1 MAIIIN
7 KVENKK
13 ILRIFNYEDIQN
25 EPTRCREYDH
35 DHESR
40 VSVDNNGP
48 TLAYFLPWKTYSGF
62 YIDIPCQSPAAMK
75 FYTPSLTGCL
85 IGIREIEKN
94 GTLYLR
100 ICHWN
105 ADGFSEAELGLYDY
119 WILPKKYEG
128 RVNTI
133 PANRIAYY
141 SYINSHPAA
150 FYGDFVNNRWEF
162 TLYQTYNG

>member
-1 MAIIIN
+1 MDITIN
-7 KVENKK
+7 RMQNVK
-13 ILRIFNYEDIQN
+13 ILRILNCENVQN
-25 EPTRCREYDH
+25 EPTRCREYESGN
-35 DHESR
+35 ESR
-40 VSVDNNGP
+40 VRVDNNGT
-48 TLAYFLPWKTYSGF
+48 TLAYFLPWKRDTGF
-62 YIDIPCQSPAAMK
+62 YIDIPCQNPEAVK

-133 PANRIAYY
+133 SANRIAYY
-141 SYINSHPAA
+141 SYINSNPAA
-150 FYGDFVNNRWEF
+150 FYGKFENNRWEF

>member
-1 MAIIIN
+1 MDITIN
-7 KVENKK
+7 RMQNVK
-13 ILRIFNYEDIQN
+13 ILRILNCENVQN
-25 EPTRCREYDH
+25 EPTRCCEYDH
-35 DHESR
+35 ENESR
-40 VSVDNNGP
+40 VRVDNNGT
-48 TLAYFLPWKTYSGF
+48 TLAYFLPWKKNSGF
-62 YIDIPCQSPAAMK
+62 YIDIPCQSPAAVK

-105 ADGFSEAELGLYDY
+105 ADGFFEAELGLYDY

-133 PANRIAYY
+133 HANRIAYY

-150 FYGDFVNNRWEF
+150 FYGKFENNRWEF

>member
-1 MAIIIN
+1 MDITIN
-7 KVENKK
+7 RMQNVK
-13 ILRIFNYEDIQN
+13 ILRILNCENVQN
-25 EPTRCREYDH
+25 EPTRCREYESGN
-35 DHESR
+35 ESR
-40 VSVDNNGP
+40 VRVDNNGT
-48 TLAYFLPWKTYSGF
+48 TLAYFLPWKRDTGF
-62 YIDIPCQSPAAMK
+62 YIDIPCQNPEAVK

-128 RVNTI
+128 RVNTL
-133 PANRIAYY
+133 
-141 SYINSHPAA
+141 NSAA
-150 FYGDFVNNRWEF
+150 F
-162 TLYQTYNG
+162 

>member
-1 MAIIIN
+1 MDITIN
-7 KVENKK
+7 RMQNVK
-13 ILRIFNYEDIQN
+13 ILRILNCENVQN
-25 EPTRCREYDH
+25 EPTRCREYESGN
-35 DHESR
+35 ESR
-40 VSVDNNGP
+40 VRVDNNGT
-48 TLAYFLPWKTYSGF
+48 TLAYFLPWKRDTGF
-62 YIDIPCQSPAAMK
+62 YIDIPCQNPEAMK

-133 PANRIAYY
+133 SANRIAY
-141 SYINSHPAA
+141 
-150 FYGDFVNNRWEF
+150 
-162 TLYQTYNG
+162 

>member
-7 KVENKK
+7 KVKNKK
-13 ILRIFNYEDIQN
+13 NLRIFNSEDIQN
-25 EPTRCREYDH
+25 EPTYCCQYDFVN
-35 DHESR
+35 ESR
-40 VSVDNNGP
+40 VKVDNNGT
-48 TLAYFLPWKTYSGF
+48 TLAYFLPWKMDSGF
-62 YIDIPCQSPAAMK
+62 YIDIPCQSPAAVK

-105 ADGFSEAELGLYDY
+105 ADSFSEAELGLYDY
-119 WILPKKYEG
+119 WILPKYYEG

-133 PANRIAYY
+133 SANSISYY
-141 SYINSHPAA
+141 SYLIKQPAA
-150 FYGDFVNNRWEF
+150 FYGNFVNNRWEF

>member
-1 MAIIIN
+1 MDITIN
-7 KVENKK
+7 RMQNVK
-13 ILRIFNYEDIQN
+13 ILRILNCENVQN
-25 EPTRCREYDH
+25 EPTRCRESELEN
-35 DHESR
+35 ESR
-40 VSVDNNGP
+40 VIVDNTRT
-48 TLAYFLPWKTYSGF
+48 TLAYFLPWKRDTGF
-62 YIDIPCQSPAAMK
+62 YIDIPCQNPEAVK

-141 SYINSHPAA
+141 SYITSHPAA
-150 FYGDFVNNRWEF
+150 FYGKFVNNRWEF